1 MPTSPGLSQK
11 IEVLMNPQRCSDIIE
26 LIHEQFWNP
35 EILGNTGTVRGRSIS
50 KLVVKYDGNSYE
62 ETQATDIG

>member
-1 MPTSPGLSQK
+1 MLTSPGLSQK

-35 EILGNTGTVRGRSIS
+35 EILGNTWTVRRCSIS
-50 KLVVKYDGNSYE
+50 KLVVKYDRNPYE
-62 ETQATDIG
+62 ETQVTDIG